1 MRNVP
6 EGFCMTVK
14 ENPSKEKRGS
24 PRIDF
29 RLSVM
34 VRGGQGLKEVRNFG
48 LYGVFI
54 QTEDPVQFKSGD
66 EIYLKMKLPREKKAI
81 QVKARVAHV
90 SEKGVGIEFIDLPP
104 RDAMSM
110 DLCFSV
116 FKHTIPLP
124 GT

>member
-1 MRNVP
+1 
-6 EGFCMTVK
+6 MTVK
-14 ENPSKEKRGS
+14 MNPSKEKRGS

-34 VRGGQGLKEVRNFG
+34 VRGRQGLKEVRNFG

-54 QTEDPVQFKSGD
+54 QTEDPSQFKSGD

-110 DLCFSV
+110 DLCFSL

-124 GT
+124 GI